1 MSLSKISVPQ
11 ALKQHHLLITA
22 FLSLSILLSACT
34 SDSNSTE
41 SSTTQTSST
50 AAQTTSAA
58 AQSSDSASDTEIITV
73 SATIFPAYDIA
84 RQIAGDKAN
93 VSLLLAPGESPHTFN
108 MTPSVQKQISDSVLV
123 FGIGEGLDEWI
134 ADSDNFI
141 VLSSGIKLRGWDDE
155 DDHDDHDDH
164 DDDKHK
170 EDDDHDDH
178 DDDDD
183 HDHDDEKH
191 DDDDDHDDHDDE
203 KHDDDDDHDDHDHD
217 DEKHDDDD
225 DHDDHDDEKHDDDDD
240 HDDHD
245 HDDEKHDDDDDHD
258 DHDDEKHDDDDDH
271 EGHDDH
277 HGHDH
282 SGADPHYWLSPL
294 NGIQMAENIATELA
308 RVDPENA
315 AYYEAN
321 LVKFTEEVTA
331 LQAELVELAEAV
343 HDDAFITLHDAWY
356 YFADTFDLNLVG
368 SFEPAAAEEPSPR
381 YLKKLADTVEE
392 HDVHAIFSE
401 PQLSTSSLE
410 GFANDY
416 GLEIA
421 VLDPLGGVGSRDSYQ
436 ALLRY
441 NIQTL
446 VDTLDHDH

>member
-93 VSLLLAPGESPHTFN
+93 VSLLLAQGESPHTFN

-134 ADSDNFI
+134 VDSDNFI
-141 VLSSGIKLRGWDDE
+141 ILSSGIKLRGWDDE

-191 DDDDDHDDHDDE
+191 DDDDDHDDHD
-203 KHDDDDDHDDHDHD
+203 HD

-225 DHDDHDDEKHDDDDD
+225 DHDDHDDEKHD
-240 HDDHD
+240 
-245 HDDEKHDDDDDHD
+245 
-258 DHDDEKHDDDDDH
+258 DDDDDH

>member
-108 MTPSVQKQISDSVLV
+108 MTPSIQKQISDSVLV

-134 ADSDNFI
+134 VDSDNFI
-141 VLSSGIKLRGWDDE
+141 ILSSGIKLRGWDDE
-155 DDHDDHDDH
+155 DDHDDH

-183 HDHDDEKH
+183 H
-191 DDDDDHDDHDDE
+191 
-203 KHDDDDDHDDHDHD
+203 
-217 DEKHDDDD
+217 
-225 DHDDHDDEKHDDDDD
+225 DHDDEKHDDDDD

-271 EGHDDH
+271 EGHNDH

-321 LVKFTEEVTA
+321 LVKFTEEMIA

-356 YFADTFDLNLVG
+356 YFADAFDLNLVG

-381 YLKKLADTVEE
+381 YLKKLADTVKE

-421 VLDPLGGVGSRDSYQ
+421 VLDPLGGVGRRDSYQ

>member
-1 MSLSKISVPQ
+1 MSLSKFSVPQ

-155 DDHDDHDDH
+155 DDHDDHDD
-164 DDDKHK
+164 DKHK

-183 HDHDDEKH
+183 H
-191 DDDDDHDDHDDE
+191 
-203 KHDDDDDHDDHDHD
+203 
-217 DEKHDDDD
+217 
-225 DHDDHDDEKHDDDDD
+225 DHDDEKHDDDDD

-282 SGADPHYWLSPL
+282 SGADPHYWLAPI

-321 LVKFTEEVTA
+321 LVKFTEEMNA

-356 YFADTFDLNLVG
+356 YFADVFDLNLVG